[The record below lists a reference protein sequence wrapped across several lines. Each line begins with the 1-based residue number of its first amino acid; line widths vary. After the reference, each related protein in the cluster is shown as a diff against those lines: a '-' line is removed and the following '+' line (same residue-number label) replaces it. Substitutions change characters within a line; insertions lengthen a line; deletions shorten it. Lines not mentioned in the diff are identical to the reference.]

1 MYYFFGLVHGSG
13 ANGTSSWADRDR
25 RSQSSVSSRTKSSG
39 SVVLS
44 SDSKVLIDT
53 VPKFDRNFVCALS
66 LSLSVCLSV
75 SRQAASDTTPSP
87 IAIIAKEGCTF
98 YGFSL
103 EISIGLGTTS
113 RNN

>member
-66 LSLSVCLSV
+66 LSLCLSVCLSHDKLLLTLPHH
-75 SRQAASDTTPSP
+75 Q
-87 IAIIAKEGCTF
+87 
-98 YGFSL
+98 
-103 EISIGLGTTS
+103 
-113 RNN
+113 